1 MASVSAP
8 AVATPPVVAPAIRPK
23 LGRDDRLMLVFLGLL
38 GVYLIV
44 SLALPLAAM
53 LLKSAQVRTYDF
65 DAFEVQID
73 TGAGFTEIT
82 SLAALADTL
91 GLEAG
96 PAQARRSP
104 SLTAAQLFE
113 DGAFEGA
120 PVRAVRIRYAGSA
133 SGLLE
138 RMGGAVDPGAW
149 AEVDGE
155 NLRRLVLRAGTV
167 TSLANYVAYFRT
179 PSLSRSIGNSFAV
192 ALATTVITVLLA
204 FWFAYALH
212 RTCMPLKGVFR
223 TIAMVPIL
231 VPSLLAGLSLV
242 YLFGNQGLLK
252 GLLLGGSIY
261 GAPGIIV
268 GSIFFTFPHALLIIS
283 TALSIADARLFE
295 AARALRATPERTF
308 FTVTLP
314 GAQYGV
320 ISAAF
325 VVFTLTITDF
335 GVPKVVGGDFS
346 VLAVDIYKQVVGQQN
361 FAMGAVVSVVLLV
374 PAVIA
379 FVVDRM
385 VTARQVALL
394 SARAVPYQPRPNR
407 RVDRTALI
415 FCCAVAGFLLL
426 IVGISQYAALMQFWP
441 YDHSLSFRHFSFEG
455 VDGGG
460 WASYGNSVRLALYT
474 AVIGTAVVFVGA
486 YLVEKG
492 RGFRAGA
499 QRLSFPRHAA
509 HGHPGHGSGPR
520 LHLLLQQSFE
530 PIPFHLWDHG
540 DPGDLHDH
548 PLLHGIAPDRA
559 HRPQSHGPRVRGGV
573 VVAETAPDQD
583 VHAGD
588 LAGVPADGARHR
600 GLLLRQRHD
609 HRVGGHL
616 YLCAGHDA
624 CRRGRTE
631 HGRRRADPARSSDVH
646 GDLLHQRRR
655 APGPCRADPRDR
667 RQPSLAHELSRHFD
681 LAVVGAGIVGLAH
694 ALAAARRGLRVVV
707 DRPRARGD
715 RRVGAQFRLRH
726 RHRPAARRML
736 AARPALARRL
746 AGGGAAGRHRDR
758 AGGPRSSSRSGPEA
772 IAVLEAFAATE
783 MGAAARSS
791 TARGPSPPSRLG
803 AARRSL
809 AALWSPHELRVE
821 SRDAIP
827 QLAAWLEQAHGVA
840 FVRDTLVKDVAPP
853 RLTTTAGTFGAERG
867 RRLPGRRPPHPL
879 PGAHRGRSASTAAG
893 CTCCSVAPAR
903 WRVPPA
909 GRGDVRPVARPLSRL
924 RRAARGRSR

>member
-1 MASVSAP
+1 VVSVFTP
-8 AVATPPVVAPAIRPK
+8 AVAPPTLVAPAIRPK

-38 GVYLIV
+38 GLYLIV
-44 SLALPLAAM
+44 SLALPLTAM

-82 SLAALADTL
+82 SLAALAETL

-113 DGAFEGA
+113 DGAFEGER
-120 PVRAVRIRYAGSA
+120 VRAVRLRYTGGA

-295 AARALRATPERTF
+295 AARALRATPARTF

-407 RVDRTALI
+407 RVDRAALI
-415 FCCAVAGFLLL
+415 FCCAIAGFLLL

-441 YDHSLSFRHFSFEG
+441 YDHSLSFRHFGFEG

-492 RGFRAGA
+492 RGLRAARNGFHFLA
-499 QRLSFPRHAA
+499 MLPMAIPGMVLGLAYIFFFNNPSNPFYFLYGTMAILVICTITHFYTVSHLTALTALKAMDREFEAVSASLKQPLTRMFTRVTLPVCLPTVLDIAAYYFVNAMTTVSAVIFLYAPATTLAAVAALNMDDAGQIQPAAAMCMVIFYTNVAARL
-509 HGHPGHGSGPR
+509 
-520 LHLLLQQSFE
+520 
-530 PIPFHLWDHG
+530 
-540 DPGDLHDH
+540 
-548 PLLHGIAPDRA
+548 
-559 HRPQSHGPRVRGGV
+559 
-573 VVAETAPDQD
+573 
-583 VHAGD
+583 VHAG
-588 LAGVPADGARHR
+588 LTRAIGVSQAW
-600 GLLLRQRHD
+600 
-609 HRVGGHL
+609 
-616 YLCAGHDA
+616 
-624 CRRGRTE
+624 
-631 HGRRRADPARSSDVH
+631 
-646 GDLLHQRRR
+646 
-655 APGPCRADPRDR
+655 
-667 RQPSLAHELSRHFD
+667 
-681 LAVVGAGIVGLAH
+681 
-694 ALAAARRGLRVVV
+694 
-707 DRPRARGD
+707 
-715 RRVGAQFRLRH
+715 
-726 RHRPAARRML
+726 RM
-736 AARPALARRL
+736 
-746 AGGGAAGRHRDR
+746 
-758 AGGPRSSSRSGPEA
+758 
-772 IAVLEAFAATE
+772 T
-783 MGAAARSS
+783 
-791 TARGPSPPSRLG
+791 
-803 AARRSL
+803 
-809 AALWSPHELRVE
+809 
-821 SRDAIP
+821 
-827 QLAAWLEQAHGVA
+827 
-840 FVRDTLVKDVAPP
+840 
-853 RLTTTAGTFGAERG
+853 
-867 RRLPGRRPPHPL
+867 
-879 PGAHRGRSASTAAG
+879 
-893 CTCCSVAPAR
+893 
-903 WRVPPA
+903 
-909 GRGDVRPVARPLSRL
+909 
-924 RRAARGRSR
+924 